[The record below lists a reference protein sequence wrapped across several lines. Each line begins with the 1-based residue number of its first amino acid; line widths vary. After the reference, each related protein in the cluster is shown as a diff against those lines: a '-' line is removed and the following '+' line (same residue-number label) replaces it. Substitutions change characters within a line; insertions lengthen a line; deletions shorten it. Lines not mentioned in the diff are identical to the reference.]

1 MENDSFDLLLFPL
14 LSTVACNLNLV
25 LGGPLVS
32 YITNFPVKTM
42 LVLMER
48 REGQFCFLSKPHE
61 GRNNVTFFLTHH
73 KAKYM
78 INPQEGFVEGKKAAQ
93 TAIQQLALSY
103 QGTART
109 KKSHRQMAHR
119 ERKT

>member
-1 MENDSFDLLLFPL
+1 MK
-14 LSTVACNLNLV
+14 A
-25 LGGPLVS
+25 G
-32 YITNFPVKTM
+32 TM
-42 LVLMER
+42 
-48 REGQFCFLSKPHE
+48 S
-61 GRNNVTFFLTHH
+61 VTFFLTHH
-73 KAKYM
+73 KAKY
-78 INPQEGFVEGKKAAQ
+78 IVNPQEGSVEGKEAAQ